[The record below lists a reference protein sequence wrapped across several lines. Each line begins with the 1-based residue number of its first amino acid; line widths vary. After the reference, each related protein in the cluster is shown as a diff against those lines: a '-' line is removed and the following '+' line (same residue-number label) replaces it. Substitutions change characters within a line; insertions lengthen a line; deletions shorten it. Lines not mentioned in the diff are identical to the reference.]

1 MFIDIEIKP
10 PKNVCKPRTVL
21 VYDSLDYR
29 FLGDKRCVKQI
40 TCYNLL
46 KPSQGRFTPDNHYWL
61 DVIAYET
68 N

>member
-21 VYDSLDYR
+21 VFDPLDYQ
-29 FLGDKRCVKQI
+29 FLGEMHYTKQ
-40 TCYNLL
+40 TCHNLL
-46 KPSQGRFTPDNHYWL
+46 KPSRGGFTPDNHYWL
-61 DVIAYET
+61 NVIAYET